1 MTPPRILILAPLYI
15 HTLLEG
21 PSSIAMLVVPGWLF
35 PEVVP
40 QDLNLV
46 RGLGG
51 CLLALTVLAVLA
63 ISNRVTMQLLVTTV
77 PLAVFHLT
85 SLGLVIHRWISDPDV
100 LERLITSIVV
110 HSVLGLWFAFLIVAF
125 PKHLLGPRSIRAAPS

>member
-1 MTPPRILILAPLYI
+1 MTPPRILIFTPLYI

-46 RGLGG
+46 RVICPRSLSTHEVNPW
-51 CLLALTVLAVLA
+51 A
-63 ISNRVTMQLLVTTV
+63 N
-77 PLAVFHLT
+77 
-85 SLGLVIHRWISDPDV
+85 SLGVCPPSESD
-100 LERLITSIVV
+100 ERRFLTTSAWA
-110 HSVLGLWFAFLIVAF
+110 S
-125 PKHLLGPRSIRAAPS
+125 AAG